1 MFVEFSKRHEMKKL
15 ELCLTLPTVKMY
27 ESTRVPQNRQIK
39 QRTTKALSKQSNE
52 STWNGF
58 LNLNEQSEIIRSLV
72 EQFPA
77 NSLIS
82 WWNVTCKLPDNIKF
96 SRHYLVHILSN
107 GRNLQKWKQKEST
120 AYCAI
125 RKKHNFIYSLTVKQ
139 R

>member
-39 QRTTKALSKQSNE
+39 QRTTEALSKQSNE

-58 LNLNEQSEIIRSLV
+58 PNLNEQSEIIRSLV

-82 WWNVTCKLPDNIKF
+82 W
-96 SRHYLVHILSN
+96 
-107 GRNLQKWKQKEST
+107 
-120 AYCAI
+120 
-125 RKKHNFIYSLTVKQ
+125 
-139 R
+139 

>member
-15 ELCLTLPTVKMY
+15 ELCLTNSRNVKSDFIL

-58 LNLNEQSEIIRSLV
+58 LNLNEQSGIIRSLV

-77 NSLIS
+77 NSLLS
-82 WWNVTCKLPDNIKF
+82 W
-96 SRHYLVHILSN
+96 
-107 GRNLQKWKQKEST
+107 
-120 AYCAI
+120 
-125 RKKHNFIYSLTVKQ
+125 
-139 R
+139 

>member
-1 MFVEFSKRHEMKKL
+1 MFGEFSKRHEMKKL

-82 WWNVTCKLPDNIKF
+82 W
-96 SRHYLVHILSN
+96 
-107 GRNLQKWKQKEST
+107 
-120 AYCAI
+120 
-125 RKKHNFIYSLTVKQ
+125 
-139 R
+139 

>member
-15 ELCLTLPTVKMY
+15 ELCLTLPAVKMY

-82 WWNVTCKLPDNIKF
+82 W
-96 SRHYLVHILSN
+96 
-107 GRNLQKWKQKEST
+107 
-120 AYCAI
+120 
-125 RKKHNFIYSLTVKQ
+125 
-139 R
+139 